1 MGVCWG
7 TVLST
12 EVLQGVTGQ
21 NMSVMES
28 ASQRSSYSMAMM
40 DTVSL
45 RTQHWGSTAESQHSS
60 HESLD
65 DSDCQPWP
73 VPQASTCSGPDDD
86 PPPPYI
92 SIHTRSHRKLTESHG
107 KAGHNT
113 RHRHSGCGH
122 VPAVTTGCFYNVHQI
137 LGFLRI
143 CRLARHRAMKNSP
156 RKARN
161 TPIGTP
167 IHSPCK
173 KPSKKHPKLWISP
186 NSEDV
191 SRNKMDKLDHTVP
204 IVTKPTIM
212 KSTKPRKSKN
222 CQADAEKLLSEPVKI
237 GNVFLPINPIFWP

>member
-1 MGVCWG
+1 
-7 TVLST
+7 
-12 EVLQGVTGQ
+12 
-21 NMSVMES
+21 MSVMES
-28 ASQRSSYSMAMM
+28 AGQRSSFAMAMM

-45 RTQHWGSTAESQHSS
+45 GTQHWGSTAESQQSS
-60 HESLD
+60 HESLED
-65 DSDCQPWP
+65 YSDCQPWVP
-73 VPQASTCSGPDDD
+73 PQASTHSNVHELDDE
-86 PPPPYI
+86 PPPPYK
-92 SIHTRSHRKLTESHG
+92 SIHTQSFRKQAESH
-107 KAGHNT
+107 NS

-173 KPSKKHPKLWISP
+173 KPSKKHPKLWISSNP
-186 NSEDV
+186 EDV
-191 SRNKMDKLDHTVP
+191 SRSKMDKLDHTVP
-204 IVTKPTIM
+204 TLIKPTTM

-237 GNVFLPINPIFWP
+237 GNVFLPINPIFGHGVS